1 MAGDVSTFNRAEG
14 WSVAIYWINFNDWW
28 CSAADVQ
35 SLAIAVCGYNSA
47 MRNWLL
53 PEFIEDVLPAEA
65 ARIESLRRQLLDLFQ
80 VHGYQYV
87 IPPMLEYMES
97 LITGTGYDLDLA
109 TFKVVDQL
117 TGRLMGVRA
126 DMTPQSA
133 RIDAHMLNH
142 QGVSRLCYAGTVLRT
157 KPDGLA
163 RTREPLQLG
172 AELFGHAGI
181 ESDVEIQRL
190 MIKSLQLLGLK
201 ELHIDFSHVG
211 IFECLVHQAQLD
223 TPLEQALFAA
233 LQSKDKSAVTQL
245 VQHLD
250 SALQRAFVQLVELNG
265 DVSVLSKAA
274 AALPNLDAIQQALT
288 ELQAIAKH
296 LADLDVQVGFD
307 LSELRGYHYH
317 SGIVFA
323 AYAHGYAGPIAL
335 GGRYDEVGVAFGRAR
350 PATGFSL
357 DLRGAVLALAPAQL
371 EKAILAPVGSD
382 PNLLK
387 MIESLRSDG
396 QIVIQALPNISTDLN
411 ELNCDRTLELKQGE
425 WCVTPISH

>member
-1 MAGDVSTFNRAEG
+1 
-14 WSVAIYWINFNDWW
+14 
-28 CSAADVQ
+28 
-35 SLAIAVCGYNSA
+35 

-126 DMTPQSA
+126 DTTPQAA

-201 ELHIDFSHVG
+201 DLHVDFSHVG
-211 IFECLVHQAQLD
+211 IFESLVRHAQID
-223 TPLEQALFAA
+223 SNLEQALFAA
-233 LQSKDKSAVTQL
+233 LQSKDKSAVTVL
-245 VQHLD
+245 VSKLDTEIQQAFIHLT
-250 SALQRAFVQLVELNG
+250 ELNG
-265 DVSVLSKAA
+265 DVSVLAKAA
-274 AALPNLDAIQQALT
+274 KLLPQLDEIHKALNDLRATAQ
-288 ELQAIAKH
+288 H

-335 GGRYDEVGVAFGRAR
+335 GGRYDEVGIAFGRAR

-357 DLRGAVLALAPAQL
+357 DLRGAVLALSPAQPA
-371 EKAILAPVGSD
+371 KAILAPAGND
-382 PNLLK
+382 AHLLRAV
-387 MIESLRSDG
+387 ESLRANG
-396 QIVIQALPNISTDLN
+396 QIVIQALPNITSALN
-411 ELNCDRTLELKQGE
+411 ELNCDRTLELHQGE
-425 WCVTPISH
+425 WRVTPISH

>member
-1 MAGDVSTFNRAEG
+1 
-14 WSVAIYWINFNDWW
+14 
-28 CSAADVQ
+28 
-35 SLAIAVCGYNSA
+35 

-65 ARIESLRRQLLDLFQ
+65 ARMEILRRQLLDLFQ

-97 LITGTGYDLDLA
+97 LITGTGYDLDLS

-126 DMTPQSA
+126 DTTPQAA

-157 KPDGLA
+157 NPDGLA
-163 RTREPLQLG
+163 RTREPMQLG

-181 ESDVEIQRL
+181 ESDIEIQVL
-190 MIKSLQLLGLK
+190 MIKALQLLGLK

-211 IFECLVHQAQLD
+211 IFESLIKTAKID
-223 TPLEQALFAA
+223 ARLEQTLYAA
-233 LQSKDKSAVTQL
+233 LQSKDKSTLTQL
-245 VQHLD
+245 TNGLEADVKE
-250 SALQRAFVQLVELNG
+250 ALLSLIDLNG
-265 DVSVLSKAA
+265 DVAILEVASKKLPKLPAITKALDDLKTIAETLSSS
-274 AALPNLDAIQQALT
+274 NID
-288 ELQAIAKH
+288 
-296 LADLDVQVGFD
+296 VGFD
-307 LSELRGYHYH
+307 LCELRGYHYH

-335 GGRYDEVGVAFGRAR
+335 GGRYDEVGKAFGRAR

-357 DLRGAVLALAPAQL
+357 DLRGAVLALPAASLPKAVLAPASNSVS
-371 EKAILAPVGSD
+371 LASKIAD
-382 PNLLK
+382 
-387 MIESLRSDG
+387 LRSEG
-396 QIVIQALPNISTDLN
+396 VIVIQMLPNAVAHND
-411 ELNCDRTLELKQGE
+411 ELNCNRTLVEENGE
-425 WCVTPISH
+425 WRIVPLEN

>member
-1 MAGDVSTFNRAEG
+1 
-14 WSVAIYWINFNDWW
+14 
-28 CSAADVQ
+28 
-35 SLAIAVCGYNSA
+35 

-53 PEFIEDVLPAEA
+53 PEFIEDVLPVEA
-65 ARIESLRRQLLDLFQ
+65 VRIESLRRQLLDLFQ

-87 IPPMLEYMES
+87 IPPMLEYTES

-126 DMTPQSA
+126 DTTPQAA

-163 RTREPLQLG
+163 RTREPIQLG

-181 ESDVEIQRL
+181 ESDIEIQGL
-190 MIKSLQLLGLK
+190 MIKALQLLGLK

-211 IFECLVHQAQLD
+211 IFESLVKAAD
-223 TPLEQALFAA
+223 IETSLELALY
-233 LQSKDKSAVTQL
+233 
-245 VQHLD
+245 
-250 SALQRAFVQLVELNG
+250 SALQNKDKESLKQLTSSLDASTRDALLSLVDLNG
-265 DVSVLSKAA
+265 DVSVLTQAA
-274 AALPNLDAIQQALT
+274 EVLPTTPEITTALKNLRTIAETLT
-288 ELQAIAKH
+288 
-296 LADLDVQVGFD
+296 DLNIHIGFD

-317 SGIVFA
+317 NGIVFA

-335 GGRYDEVGVAFGRAR
+335 GGRYDGVGKAFGRAR

-357 DLRGAVLALAPAQL
+357 DLRGAVLALKPASLQ
-371 EKAILAPVGSD
+371 KSILAPVS
-382 PNLLK
+382 NSNTLV
-387 MIESLRSDG
+387 SAVTALRTKG
-396 QIVIQALPNISTDLN
+396 EIVIQALPNSPIDSE
-411 ELNCDRTLELKQGE
+411 ELNCDRTLVEENGE
-425 WCVTPISH
+425 WRIAPLEN